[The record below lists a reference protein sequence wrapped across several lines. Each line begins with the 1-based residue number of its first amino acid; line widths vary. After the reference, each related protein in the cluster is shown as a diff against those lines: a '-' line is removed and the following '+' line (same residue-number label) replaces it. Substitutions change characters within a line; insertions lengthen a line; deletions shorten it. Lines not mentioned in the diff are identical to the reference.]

1 MESPQMVRIVILGIA
16 QDGGIPHFTCNCKNC
31 LHFSE
36 SKNFRFVSSIG
47 ILGKTK
53 SLMIDATPDLPKQ
66 FNLFR
71 EHLEK
76 DNYKLNGL
84 LVTHMHIGHYTGL
97 IYFGRESA
105 STNKFPLYTTKENFE
120 FLKTNKPFS
129 YLFEREQLQENT
141 ISPEEEWFLDD
152 SVSIIP
158 FLVPHRNE
166 DGNTIGIEII
176 NKETNKKAIYITD
189 VDYLTDELQKRID
202 KADKVI
208 LDGTFFTKTELMI
221 FRKVPH
227 PPITDTMNIFGKQP
241 ENRFY
246 FTHLNHSN
254 PALEESSKEYQEIK
268 NLGYNLCYEG
278 QVIEF

>member
-1 MESPQMVRIVILGIA
+1 MLNMVKIIILGTV
-16 QDGGIPHFTCNCKNC
+16 QDGGIPHFTCNCNNC
-31 LHFSE
+31 SHFNE
-36 SKNFRFVSSIG
+36 TKNFRFVSSIG

-71 EHLEK
+71 KHLEK
-76 DNYKLNGL
+76 DNYKFNGVL
-84 LVTHMHIGHYTGL
+84 ITHIHIGHYTGQ
-97 IYFGRESA
+97 IYIGRESA
-105 STNKFPLYTTKENFE
+105 STNNFPLFTTKENLQ

-141 ISPEEEWFLDD
+141 ILPEEEWCLED
-152 SVSIIP
+152 SIFIIP

-176 NKETNKKAIYITD
+176 NKKTNKKAIYITD
-189 VDYLTDELQKRID
+189 VDFLTEDLQKRIE

-208 LDGTFFTKTELMI
+208 LDGTFFTKTEL
-221 FRKVPH
+221 KGYKNVPH
-227 PPITDTMNIFGKQP
+227 PAIHETITLYGKQL

-254 PALEESSKEYQEIK
+254 PALDLSSREYKEIK
-268 NLGYNLCYEG
+268 NMGYNVCYEG
-278 QVIEF
+278 LVIEF